1 MSGGGAE
8 RARRTCGN
16 ERAWGDTRCPAVGL
30 LAGPSSSSRGVQ
42 MGRWPDGRK
51 SRVGRRGLHSQAERS
66 DPGRASRILRVGHLA
81 LVSKNPGIN

>member
-1 MSGGGAE
+1 MSEGGPE

-16 ERAWGDTRCPAVGL
+16 ERARWYTRCPAVGL
-30 LAGPSSSSRGVQ
+30 LTGLSSSSPGVQ

-51 SRVGRRGLHSQAERS
+51 SRVGRRGLPSQAERS

-81 LVSKNPGIN
+81 LVSKKPGIN